1 MDNSSISFPNL
12 GVLGDL
18 SANPFRARKSTRP
31 KAAKLAKIKVTDPD
45 SMSGSLITPNH
56 HHQRR
61 HRNPQTPPP
70 SLSLPSS
77 ISPSSPA
84 SVEVPQP
91 THKTNSQTPTPP
103 PLLQLE
109 GPNPMIPSDSLLCPH
124 LAISGKPYP
133 DLGSSPEPP
142 TPFTNYFRYF

>member
-1 MDNSSISFPNL
+1 MTFFPTL
-12 GVLGDL
+12 GVLTVLG
-18 SANPFRARKSTRP
+18 ANPFRAGKTTR
-31 KAAKLAKIKVTDPD
+31 AMDAKLAKIKVTDPD

-84 SVEVPQP
+84 SVEAPQT
-91 THKTNSQTPTPP
+91 THKTNSQTSTPP
-103 PLLQLE
+103 PLLQFE
-109 GPNPMIPSDSLLCPH
+109 GPNPMIPSDSLLCPR